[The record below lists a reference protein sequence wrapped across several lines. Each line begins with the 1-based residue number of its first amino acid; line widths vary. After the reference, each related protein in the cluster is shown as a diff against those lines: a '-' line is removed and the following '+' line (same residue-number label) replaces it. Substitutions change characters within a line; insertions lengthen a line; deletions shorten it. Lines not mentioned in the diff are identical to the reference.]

1 MLDLEKLL
9 GNRKTYDYF
18 NKVIVYLT
26 KMVMHDYSLL
36 TSVPKNYLATASL
49 YVSFKIIEQIAVA
62 FPTS

>member
-1 MLDLEKLL
+1 
-9 GNRKTYDYF
+9 
-18 NKVIVYLT
+18 
-26 KMVMHDYSLL
+26 MVMHDYSLL